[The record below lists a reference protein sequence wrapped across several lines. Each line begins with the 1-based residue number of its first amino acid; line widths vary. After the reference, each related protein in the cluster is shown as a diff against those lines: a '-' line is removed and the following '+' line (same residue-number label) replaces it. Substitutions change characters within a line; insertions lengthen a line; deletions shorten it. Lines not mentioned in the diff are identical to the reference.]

1 MIVIYLWQPYQRIV
15 VQSFCLS
22 HIVGVLLRIVYR
34 QVMVQNIVYHTR
46 RQESQLLACL
56 CPAEAT
62 DSVQLFWLLTTDV
75 IKSIAQSRCCFVT
88 MVTSTTWSWTSR
100 SFCNVATLTL
110 SWHWKVKLRVTFINI
125 FRWTEQSTLGN
136 HGNPAAPLPSKGT
149 FAKYWRKEGIFAKHW
164 RNEGIFC
171 HCLYRPEWTLIRGI
185 FAKYWREEAIICF
198 KFEYWVLSL

>member
-1 MIVIYLWQPYQRIV
+1 M
-15 VQSFCLS
+15 
-22 HIVGVLLRIVYR
+22 
-34 QVMVQNIVYHTR
+34 
-46 RQESQLLACL
+46 
-56 CPAEAT
+56 
-62 DSVQLFWLLTTDV
+62 LFTFIKFGWPGYITV
-75 IKSIAQSRCCFVT
+75 IKFTEFIWSHVYVAAALVYAQQKQLTVSSCSGCWRPMLLSRSRKAGGCFVT